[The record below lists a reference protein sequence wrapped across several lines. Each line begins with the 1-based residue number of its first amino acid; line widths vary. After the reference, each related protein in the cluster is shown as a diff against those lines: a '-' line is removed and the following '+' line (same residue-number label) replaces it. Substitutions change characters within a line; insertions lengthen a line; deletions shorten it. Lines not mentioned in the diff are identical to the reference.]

1 MLWRRLIIGIFLLL
15 PGLAVA
21 GDILKDV
28 EYQTD
33 DDFIHIRVLFGTEV
47 DYIKHFPSSRGKI
60 TQIQIKLK
68 GEKFDKK
75 SQKRRETIEPDA
87 NAPGVIRDVIYE
99 GNVRGGPY
107 LVLRFSS
114 VVRFVLKKEKNSRL
128 LTVSIDRKELE
139 SVEQAEVEK
148 AAEKTPS
155 VEENSRADQLMAEGR
170 KFLTKG
176 ENGDAILS
184 FSEILSLPA
193 NKHTQDAKEYLGLAR
208 ERSGQLDMAKNQYTE
223 YLKLYPKTPKTN
235 TVRQRLMT
243 LNARLDQMERQL
255 KEGKRQQ
262 QAKVTGRLP
271 GELFGRVAQLGYL
284 AALKTD
290 DAQPELAQ
298 ARVLSFLDVTRRWRD
313 EDKDARLSFS
323 GSNDADF
330 QEGASRTFGSAQ
342 DDVEDEPLKGIGL
355 EQETRIRAAFAE
367 YKGRKNK
374 IHAVFGRQSVNSGG
388 VLGRFDGM
396 LLGYEVKKNISVYGV
411 AGAPVDYQDHN
422 KIQVNKPMAG
432 GRVDFN
438 KLNENWK
445 ASLYGIQQEVDG
457 LLERRAIGGDVRYF
471 FDKRIFYSLLDYDVS
486 YKTVNFFTSHFGWQ
500 VNDKTK
506 FDMHVDRRRSPVM
519 LTSNALRGLGAEV
532 DEQLKSI
539 LTIDQLQAVLTEE
552 QIRQRAR
559 DYTGHSELATMGL
572 NRELATDLSMIANLT
587 ISRYDLGKAQQEDAL
602 KEGELSVEEQKE
614 ILFNPFNNKNRDITA
629 ALQLVKRNF
638 FKPRDIILAGARVSD
653 SPNNRRFSANATF
666 RTPIKDKWWLDLR
679 GRLMYTQQ
687 FDNPDTENDETGN
700 SIRISPTVRTEY
712 RLTKKMTFEMEGGAD
727 VNRST
732 PSTGNLGWYFFN
744 AGYRYLF

>member
-1 MLWRRLIIGIFLLL
+1 MLAL
-15 PGLAVA
+15 PGIAFA
-21 GDILKDV
+21 GDILKGV

-33 DDFIHIRVLFGTEV
+33 DDFIHIKVLFGTQV
-47 DYIKHFPSSRGKI
+47 DYVKHFPGSRGKI

-68 GEKFDKK
+68 GNKFDEK
-75 SQKRRETIEPDA
+75 SQRRRETIAPDA
-87 NAPGVIRDVIYE
+87 NAPSVVRDVIYE

-114 VVRFVLKKEKNSRL
+114 VVRFVLKKEKNSTV

-139 SVEQAEVEK
+139 IVEQANEEK
-148 AAEKTPS
+148 AGETTPDL
-155 VEENSRADQLMAEGR
+155 VDNSRADQLMAEGR

-223 YLKLYPKTPKTN
+223 YLELYPKTPKTN

-262 QAKVTGRLP
+262 QAKATGRLP

-330 QEGASRTFGSAQ
+330 QEGASRTFGSTQ

-367 YKGRKNK
+367 YKGRKNR

-396 LLGYEVKKNISVYGV
+396 LFGYEVKKNISVYGV

-422 KIQVNKPMAG
+422 KIQVDKPMAG

-457 LLERRAIGGDVRYF
+457 ILERRAIGGDVRYF
-471 FDKRIFYSLLDYDVS
+471 FDKRIFYSLLDYDIS

-500 VNDKTK
+500 LNAKTK

-519 LTSNALRGLGAEV
+519 LTSNALRGLGAEE
-532 DEQLKSI
+532 DEQLKNI
-539 LTIDQLQAVLTEE
+539 LTIDQLRTVLSDE

-559 DYTGHSELATMGL
+559 DYTGYSELATMGL

-602 KEGELSVEEQKE
+602 NDGELSAEEKKE

-638 FKPRDIILAGARVSD
+638 AKPRDIVLAGVRISD
-653 SPNNRRFSANATF
+653 SPNNRRFSGNATF

-712 RLTKKMTFEMEGGAD
+712 RFTKKMTFEMEGGAD